1 MQGRQVFSGIMPQ
14 SQVVFSIHATLAD
27 FDMWPA
33 APEQM
38 VEARDFAAGLI
49 GGDIVTPETL
59 AWVHE
64 RTGGALFLA
73 REAGQLTGVWAGVL
87 LTEAGVRACHADTF
101 DALDPDPGHV
111 AQKWEDPAGVYAW
124 GIAGSTRE
132 SAKRVV
138 EAAGG
143 ALFRVT
149 LAHLP
154 YFTRPATPAGV
165 RLVIERFNFM
175 PVPAS
180 TSGLCWMGPRRER
193 LSAVA

>member
-1 MQGRQVFSGIMPQ
+1 MQGRQAARGVSSQ
-14 SQVVFSIHATLAD
+14 SAVVSAIHATLAT

-33 APEQM
+33 APDQM

-49 GGDIVTPETL
+49 GGDIVTPQTL

-73 REAGQLTGVWAGVL
+73 REEGRLTGVWAGVL

-101 DALDPDPGHV
+101 NALDPDPDHV
-111 AQKWEDPAGVYAW
+111 AEKWEDPAGVYAW

-175 PVPAS
+175 AVPSS
-180 TSGLCWMGPRRER
+180 TSGLCWMGPRADR

>member
-1 MQGRQVFSGIMPQ
+1 MQGRQAASGVSSQ
-14 SQVVFSIHATLAD
+14 SEVVSAIHATLAT

-33 APEQM
+33 EPGQM
-38 VEARDFAAGLI
+38 VEARNFAAGLI

-73 REAGQLTGVWAGVL
+73 REEGRLTGVWAGVL

-101 DALDPDPGHV
+101 NALDPDPDHV
-111 AQKWEDPAGVYAW
+111 AEKWEDPAGVYAW

-175 PVPAS
+175 PVPSS
-180 TSGLCWMGPRRER
+180 TSGLCWMGPRRDR